1 MSTETDKPTPE
12 STGDPKA
19 RTRAEV
25 KAKREEKREER
36 RAARAE
42 KAADKESRAAEKAAA
57 KESRAASSSAPRTG
71 SKGSG
76 DKGDKGEKAAKG
88 VALLKGGVDGVRT
101 LLGQVVWIVAVVCAL
116 FLAVGALCIALDANR
131 GNELVEFVLR
141 GADVVSLGIF
151 SLEDGIKTFVG
162 VNSDVKN
169 ALVNYGIGA
178 VAYLVVGRVLERVI
192 RP

>member
-36 RAARAE
+36 RVARAE

-57 KESRAASSSAPRTG
+57 KESRAASSSSAKSG

-76 DKGDKGEKAAKG
+76 DKNEKAAKG
-88 VALLKGGVDGVRT
+88 FALLKGGVDGVRT
-101 LLGQVVWIVAVVCAL
+101 LVGQVVWIVAVVCAL

-141 GADVVSLGIF
+141 GADVVSVGIF